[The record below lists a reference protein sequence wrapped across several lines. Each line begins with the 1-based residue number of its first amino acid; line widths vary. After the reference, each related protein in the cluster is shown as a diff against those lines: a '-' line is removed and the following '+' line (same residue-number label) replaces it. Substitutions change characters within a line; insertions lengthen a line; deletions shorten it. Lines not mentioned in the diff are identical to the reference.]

1 MRVKCIS
8 LLPNEQQT
16 KQLGPYYFPGRQVF
30 HDLVLDK
37 EYVVFGLRILAGM
50 PWIDLLSK
58 DEDYLFPAPLCLFV
72 IVDGRVSR
80 YWEARMKSGALFL
93 WPTSFYREY
102 YHEDLFEGVQEA
114 VEDFE
119 RVRALIEA
127 EASMDLS
134 E

>member
-1 MRVKCIS
+1 MRVKCIG
-8 LLPNEQQT
+8 LLPNEQQA
-16 KQLGPYYFPGRQVF
+16 KQLGPYYFPGEQAF
-30 HDLVLDK
+30 HGLIVGT
-37 EYVVFGLRILAGM
+37 EYIVFGLEILGGM
-50 PWIDLLSK
+50 PWIQLSLE
-58 DEDYLFPAPLCLFV
+58 DENYLFSAPLCLFA

-80 YWEARMKSGALFL
+80 YWEARVKNGNLLL

-102 YHEDLFEGVQEA
+102 YHDQLFEGFQDV

-119 RVRALIEA
+119 RVRALIET